1 VTAPADHRPRV
12 LVTVG
17 TDHHRFDRLIGWV
30 DRWAADHP
38 EASVL
43 VQHGTAT
50 APTHADAVVMLGY
63 DELVAEMASADV
75 IVAQGGPAT
84 IMDARSVGQR
94 PVVVPRRARY
104 DEVVDD
110 HQVAFTTWMAA
121 KDLVWAADDE
131 DGVRRAIDA
140 ALADPTLVKI
150 PPESGAAP
158 ATIAAFR
165 AVVDP
170 LTQRQAGAGARRA
183 RPRRQ
188 R

>member
-1 VTAPADHRPRV
+1 V

-38 EASVL
+38 DASVL

-50 APTHADAVVMLGY
+50 APTHAEAVVMLGY
-63 DELVAEMASADV
+63 DELVAEMAAADV
-75 IVAQGGPAT
+75 VVAQGGPAT

-94 PVVVPRRARY
+94 PVVIPRRAQF

-110 HQVAFTTWMAA
+110 HQVAFTEWMAS
-121 KDLVWAADDE
+121 KDLVWAAHDE
-131 DGVRRAIDA
+131 DAVRHLIDA
-140 ALADPTLVKI
+140 ALADPTMVRI
-150 PPESGAAP
+150 PPESGAATE
-158 ATIAAFR
+158 TIDAFR

-170 LTQRQAGAGARRA
+170 LTDQRAGRR
-183 RPRRQ
+183 RWRDRSRR
-188 R
+188 